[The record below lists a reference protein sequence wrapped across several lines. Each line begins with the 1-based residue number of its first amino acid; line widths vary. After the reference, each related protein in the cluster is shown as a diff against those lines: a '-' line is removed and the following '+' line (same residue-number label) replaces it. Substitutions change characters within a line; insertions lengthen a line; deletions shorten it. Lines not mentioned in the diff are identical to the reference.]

1 MKLLTQM
8 HVVQFSFWEYESFN
22 LRAGGTAFLGPNGAG
37 KTSMVDAIQIAILGG
52 NTKRF
57 NAQVS
62 QRDQRTIRDYALG
75 AMRSGDSDKA
85 VITRKRADAIS
96 YITLVFEGQT
106 PAHVVSAGICIHA
119 TSREKEHAVLGLYV
133 LPGVQLSLSD
143 HLGAIGHGEKAPLE
157 WSTFEAQ
164 IRRMAKEAGRTP
176 TISGAAAHKAY
187 QAELLHCL
195 QHKGRTIDPK
205 KFARAFV
212 QSLQLKSIQSVND
225 YLRGYLVD
233 ADPIDKAGTLA
244 HIKNVRRLNEQ
255 IVKVKEQIV
264 QLSSLGK
271 RYQNLHFQHQ
281 TRQSAHAAQVQLSIE
296 AMDSHIAQQ
305 LETRDELSAQLR
317 ENRQAFD
324 RKAEEGTLLQEAW
337 TNLLTSFN
345 ADPQAKQPEQL
356 RVLREA
362 HGTAAGERRRGLERL
377 VLQLRDALDKCCVIL
392 SAIGDDRAPHA
403 SSLAETWRENH
414 RLGRLPDIAMC
425 QEAWEFLSAITTLI
439 TSELEARIELSSK
452 TGANLK
458 AAAARTAAARTGTR
472 IKKGDDRI
480 ALVMAL
486 FKEAGIGSTTVA
498 SLVHVTDETWQ
509 PAIEAFLGGNRSAL
523 VVDSGREQ
531 DAVRILRTRARDIY
545 NVTVVQ
551 PEHLRDFI
559 GRPVERHAVA
569 NLIDGENI
577 AALAY
582 VRRCLGK
589 LRQVETEQEL
599 EQYDRSLAA
608 DGMLSLNGGTR
619 RIHRIER
626 GHWELGVKFD
636 GGELAGL
643 ERELVAM
650 LHEDQTAKANL
661 QQAKEA
667 DDALRLAAREATLSA
682 IGVAMTAYEASAAQL
697 RATQAVEDTELPA
710 HLRALQHEMLRTR
723 QQADAAVKAQS
734 ELAERGGKLESDL
747 KNLAAG
753 IDLARESLAQQQAQ
767 YADIRAHEDF
777 SEDVAISLYALAST
791 RQLQDG
797 RQSAVTMLT
806 AKMDAADKFIE
817 KFGPQLRIDF
827 NEFINTLSINLVE
840 ERSDW
845 RKAWQW
851 TSRHNNKLQNSTL
864 VEYQAHAEEA
874 KIAANKAFRSDVAF
888 KIRDAMKRVL
898 FDIDELNKILNS
910 CPEFTGGEKYKFRAV
925 PSPAY
930 EGLYRL
936 IESSAA
942 VDGGTIPLEG
952 ASDAT
957 QQQLLDLLNACE
969 YGNSAEANPL
979 EDYRLLFNFDLDIYV
994 GAQRVDS
1001 LSKRLGVGSN
1011 GEHLVPFYVIAGA
1024 SLASA
1029 YGMKAGAEHT
1039 GAAVM
1044 LIDEAFH
1051 GFDAQNTYVAAQ
1063 FLRTLGLQLVIAAPD
1078 ADVGKLTPVLDSF
1091 YDLSRFGAEVFPNET
1106 VVKESSTTLF
1116 REDIPGQNPALVAR
1130 RIEQLS
1136 LIGC

>member
-8 HVVQFSFWEYESFN
+8 HVVQFSFWEYESFH

-85 VITRKRADAIS
+85 VVTRKRADAIS
-96 YITLVFEGQT
+96 YITLVFEGET
-106 PAHVVSAGICIHA
+106 RAHVVSAGICIHA
-119 TSREKEHAVLGLYV
+119 TSREKEHTVLGLYV

-143 HLGAIGHGEKAPLE
+143 HLGAIGHGEKAPLD

-255 IVKVKEQIV
+255 IVRVKEQIV
-264 QLSSLGK
+264 QLSSLEK
-271 RYQNLHFQHQ
+271 RYQNLHLQYQ
-281 TRQSAHAAQVQLSIE
+281 TRQSANAAQVQLSIE
-296 AMDSHIAQQ
+296 AMDAHIAQQ
-305 LETRDELSAQLR
+305 LETQDGLNRQLQ
-317 ENRQAFD
+317 ENRQTLG
-324 RKAEEGTLLQEAW
+324 RKVEEGALLQQAW
-337 TNLLTSFN
+337 TNLLTTFN

-362 HGTAAGERRRGLERL
+362 HGTAAAERRKGLERL
-377 VLQLRDALDKCCVIL
+377 VLQLRDALDKSCAVL
-392 SAIGDDRAPHA
+392 STMDDERASQA
-403 SSLAETWRENH
+403 SSLAESWREHH
-414 RLGRLPDIAMC
+414 RRGHLPDIDMC
-425 QEAWEFLSAITTLI
+425 QEASEFLSSVTAQI
-439 TSELEARIELSSK
+439 TSELEVCIDQSAK

-458 AAAARTAAARTGTR
+458 ALAARTAAARTGTR
-472 IKKGDDRI
+472 IKKEDERI
-480 ALVMAL
+480 ALVMEL

-498 SLVHVTDETWQ
+498 SLVRVTDDTWQ

-531 DAVRILRTRARDIY
+531 DAVRILRTKARDIY

-551 PEHLRDFI
+551 PEHLREFM

-569 NLIDGENI
+569 SLVDGDNI

-599 EQYDRSLAA
+599 EQYDRSLTA

-626 GHWELGVKFD
+626 SHWELGVKFA
-636 GGELAGL
+636 GGELAEL
-643 ERELVAM
+643 ERELATV
-650 LHEDQTAKANL
+650 LHEDQAAKAKL

-667 DDALRLAAREATLSA
+667 DDALRLAIREATSSA
-682 IGVAMTAYEASAAQL
+682 IGVAMTAYETSAAQL
-697 RATQAVEDTELPA
+697 RATQAVDDTQLPE
-710 HLRALQHEMLRTR
+710 HLRTLQQEMVRTK

-734 ELAERGGKLESDL
+734 ELAERGGKLEADL

-753 IDLARESLAQQQAQ
+753 INLARDSLKQQQNQ
-767 YADIRAHEDF
+767 YAVMREHEDF
-777 SEDVAISLYALAST
+777 SEDLAVSLYALASA
-791 RQLQDG
+791 RQLHDDHQPAA
-797 RQSAVTMLT
+797 SMLT
-806 AKMDAADKFIE
+806 AKMDAAGKFIE

-827 NEFINTLSINLVE
+827 NDFINTLSINLVE

-845 RKAWQW
+845 RKAWTW
-851 TSRHNNKLQNSTL
+851 TSRHNSKLQHSTL
-864 VEYQAHAEEA
+864 VEYQTHAEEA

-898 FDIDELNKILNS
+898 FDIDELNKILGS

-942 VDGGTIPLEG
+942 MDGGTIPLEG
-952 ASDAT
+952 ASDST

-969 YGNSAEANPL
+969 YGKSSEPNPL

-1091 YDLSRFGAEVFPNET
+1091 YDLSRFGTEVFPNET
-1106 VVKESSTTLF
+1106 VIKDSSTTLF
-1116 REDIPGQNPALVAR
+1116 KHDIPGQNPALVAQ
-1130 RIEQLS
+1130 RIEQLN
-1136 LIGC
+1136 LTEC